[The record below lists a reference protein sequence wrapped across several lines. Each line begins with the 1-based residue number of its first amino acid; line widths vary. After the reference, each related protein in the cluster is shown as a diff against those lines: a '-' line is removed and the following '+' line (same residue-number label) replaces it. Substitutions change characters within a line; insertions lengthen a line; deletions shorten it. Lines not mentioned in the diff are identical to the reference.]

1 MRGQGLGEGGIRT
14 PRRPLRGLTSALSVL
29 VTAALLVLAGP
40 TVTGVQAASSLC
52 GGHKARTLRFETGRT
67 VLYKNNGYVCA
78 VTYAKRAGA
87 RRTMSASVQARGNR
101 AVVDKGRYTRHAGPV
116 TVHAGHR
123 CVRVKGSV
131 GTKSVHTG
139 WILC

>member
-14 PRRPLRGLTSALSVL
+14 PRGPCGVLAPALSVL
-29 VTAALLVLAGP
+29 VAAALLVLAGP
-40 TVTGVQAASSLC
+40 TVTGVQAASLC

-67 VLYKNNGYVCA
+67 VLYKSSGYVCA
-78 VTYAKRAGA
+78 VTYAKHTGA
-87 RRTMSASVQARGNR
+87 RQTMSVSVQARGNR
-101 AVVDKGRYTRHAGPV
+101 AVVDKGRYTRHAGPI

-131 GTKSVHTG
+131 GTKSVRSG

>member
-1 MRGQGLGEGGIRT
+1 MRT
-14 PRRPLRGLTSALSVL
+14 PRAPRRVLAPALSVL
-29 VTAALLVLAGP
+29 VVAGLLVLGGP
-40 TVTGVQAASSLC
+40 TVTGVQAASVC
-52 GGHKARTLRFETGRT
+52 GGHQARTLRFETGRT

-78 VTYAKRAGA
+78 VTYAKRSGA
-87 RRTMSASVQARGNR
+87 RRAMSVSVQARGNR

-131 GTKSVHTG
+131 GAKSVRTG

>member
-14 PRRPLRGLTSALSVL
+14 PRGPRRVLASALSVL
-29 VTAALLVLAGP
+29 VAAVLLVLGGP
-40 TVTGVQAASSLC
+40 TVTGVQAASPC
-52 GGHKARTLRFETGRT
+52 AGHHVRTLRFETGRT

-78 VTYAKRAGA
+78 VTYAKRTGA
-87 RRTMSASVQARGNR
+87 RRTMTVSVQARGNR
-101 AVVDKGRYTRHAGPV
+101 AVADKGRYTRHAGPV

-131 GTKSVHTG
+131 GTKSVRTG